1 MGRLPNMW
9 IACLFGSRS
18 ALRMTIILISFGLQ
32 GCAPLVKPFQLWGLD
47 ELSNA
52 FPPGASGRDLDK
64 ELVSRGFAI
73 SDDLTSPPP
82 HHDASFPIYGILV
95 TCVAR
100 VGWDED
106 RSGKIASNLRIIYP
120 CASL

>member
-1 MGRLPNMW
+1 M
-9 IACLFGSRS
+9 RS
-18 ALRMTIILISFGLQ
+18 AIFGLRSAHRVAIILISFGLQ

-64 ELVSRGFAI
+64 ELVSRGFTI
-73 SDDLTSPPP
+73 SNDLVSPPP
-82 HHDASFPIYGILV
+82 HHDASFPIHGILV

-106 RSGKIASNLRIIYP
+106 RFGKIASNLRTIYP